1 MWSPKPGRSRRCRPA
16 TGWTGYAG
24 GNGDGATVPRL
35 EPKRSRSREVGRR
48 HEDLTARDYITA
60 LRSSGPACFPSRG
73 PWVRI
78 PSPAPHPPPQSP
90 KCPVS
95 KAKSAF
101 RLASIPRRDAYY
113 RGCRD
118 PLLPPAHMA
127 RPSASVSWQFTQR
140 SRRSHGEFTRGSRGP
155 LTSRQWSVTDG
166 GANSVEARS
175 LGGCSIASRRPSR
188 RAARAPGSQRDV
200 AMGRASSAALLRF
213 PGNPEA
219 GQGRLPRPSA
229 YLRGRRCGIPGA
241 SPPTVRVS

>member
-1 MWSPKPGRSRRCRPA
+1 
-16 TGWTGYAG
+16 
-24 GNGDGATVPRL
+24 L
-35 EPKRSRSREVGRR
+35 ESRSKLVTLRPNWKDVPDATLCLAAAEG
-48 HEDLTARDYITA
+48 AR
-60 LRSSGPACFPSRG
+60 SGEIPFKQGVSAFGGVDRFPSRG